1 MANILNQVVVQ
12 ENVEGIEKRMIVQY
26 TDDVTEESSQ
36 VIVDYSTLTAEEK
49 TTYDAFISLSN
60 SKIVG

>member
-49 TTYDAFISLSN
+49 ATYDAFITLSN
-60 SKIVG
+60 AKI

>member
-12 ENVEGIEKRMIVQY
+12 DNVEGIEKRMIVQY
-26 TDDVTEESSQ
+26 SDDVTEESLQ
-36 VIVDYSTLTAEEK
+36 VIVDYSTLTVEEK
-49 TTYDAFISLSN
+49 ATYDAFIALSN

>member
-36 VIVDYSTLTAEEK
+36 VIVDYSTLTVEEK
-49 TTYDAFISLSN
+49 ATYDAFIALSN
-60 SKIVG
+60 SKI

>member
-49 TTYDAFISLSN
+49 SIYDAFITLSN
-60 SKIVG
+60 SRI

>member
-26 TDDVTEESSQ
+26 TDDATGENGQS
-36 VIVDYSTLTAEEK
+36 IVEYSTLTAEEK
-49 TTYDAFISLSN
+49 TTFDNFIVLSN
-60 SKIVG
+60 SKI

>member
-26 TDDVTEESSQ
+26 TDDVTEESPQ

-49 TTYDAFISLSN
+49 ATYDAFITLSN
-60 SKIVG
+60 AKI

>member
-1 MANILNQVVVQ
+1 MANILNQIVVQ

-36 VIVDYSTLTAEEK
+36 VIVDYDSLTTEEK
-49 TTYDAFISLSN
+49 STYDAFITLSN
-60 SKIVG
+60 SKI

>member
-26 TDDVTEESSQ
+26 SDDVTEESSQ
-36 VIVDYSTLTAEEK
+36 VIVDYSTLTVEEK
-49 TTYDAFISLSN
+49 ATYDAFITLSN
-60 SKIVG
+60 SKIVV

>member
-26 TDDVTEESSQ
+26 KDDITEESSQ
-36 VIVDYSTLTAEEK
+36 VIVDYDSLTAEEK
-49 TTYDAFISLSN
+49 AIYDAFIALSN
-60 SKIVG
+60 SKI

>member
-12 ENVEGIEKRMIVQY
+12 DNVESIEKRMIVQY
-26 TDDVTEESSQ
+26 KDDVTEESSQ
-36 VIVDYSTLTAEEK
+36 VIVDYSTLTTEEK
-49 TTYDAFISLSN
+49 ATYDAFITLSN

>member
-26 TDDVTEESSQ
+26 TDDATGENGQS
-36 VIVDYSTLTAEEK
+36 IVDYSTLTAEEK
-49 TTYDAFISLSN
+49 ATYDAFIALSN
-60 SKIVG
+60 SKIVE

>member
-1 MANILNQVVVQ
+1 MANILNQIVVQ

-36 VIVDYSTLTAEEK
+36 VIVDYSTLTVEEK
-49 TTYDAFISLSN
+49 ATYDAFIALSN
-60 SKIVG
+60 SKIAE

>member
-26 TDDVTEESSQ
+26 TDDATGENSQ
-36 VIVDYSTLTAEEK
+36 NIIDYSALTTEEK
-49 TTYDAFISLSN
+49 TIYNSFITLSE
-60 SKIVG
+60 SKIV

>member
-12 ENVEGIEKRMIVQY
+12 DNVEEIEKRMIVQY
-26 TDDVTEESSQ
+26 TDNQTQEKGQS
-36 VIVDYSTLTAEEK
+36 IVDYSTLTAEEK
-49 TTYDAFISLSN
+49 ATYDAFVTLSN

>member
-26 TDDVTEESSQ
+26 TNDATGENGQ
-36 VIVDYSTLTAEEK
+36 NIVDYSTLTAEEK
-49 TTYDAFISLSN
+49 TTFDNFIALSD
-60 SKIVG
+60 SKIV